1 MYASLSAMV
10 LLLLS
15 VGAPPA
21 RNQDNQQ
28 RIVVRLLR
36 ASNAKPVAH
45 PMVCVREL
53 HARIGFVGDSAG
65 WVAFGGNLPKGKL
78 QLQIVSPSTLPIDTS
93 VVWPPAQ
100 GTPPLLLKAKERPH
114 PLLDVNCPPLTRK
127 K

>member
-1 MYASLSAMV
+1 MFASLSAMV

-15 VGAPPA
+15 IGAPLA
-21 RNQDNQQ
+21 LNQDNQQ
-28 RIVVRLLR
+28 RIVVRLLS

-53 HARIGFVGDSAG
+53 HARIGYVGDSAG

-100 GTPPLLLKAKERPH
+100 GALALLLKAKERTP
-114 PLLDVNCPPLTRK
+114 PLSDVTCPPPAGK